1 MCLITLSWQPGGSVP
16 LLIAAN
22 RDEFYARPTQGLHHW
37 PGQRILAGQDLQAG
51 GTWLGLGVC
60 AVTGR
65 IRLAAL
71 TNYRDVANHR
81 VDATSRG
88 HITAAFLNS
97 SMGAK
102 AYLDHLSTHAALYNP
117 FNLILF
123 DGLQLMGF
131 ESRHPRIVALPEG
144 ITSVSNADFNT
155 PWPKLKRLHS
165 NFEQTLAAH
174 DGAALLQDRLFELLS
189 DNRVAPDAELPLT
202 GIALERERILSPAFI
217 HSRDYGTRAS
227 SIIRINARSAEFVER
242 SFDANGFKGEV
253 KETISWSQSCP
264 S

>member
-1 MCLITLSWQPGGSVP
+1 MCLITLRWQPGGPVP

-37 PGQRILAGQDLQAG
+37 PGQRVLAGQDLQAG

-81 VDATSRG
+81 LDAISRG

-97 SMGAK
+97 SVSARE
-102 AYLDHLSTHAALYNP
+102 YLDELLTQASLYNP

-123 DGLQLMGF
+123 DGLHLLGF
-131 ESRHPRIVALPEG
+131 ESRYPRIVALPEG

-155 PWPKLKRLHS
+155 PWPKLKRLHNS
-165 NFEQTLAAH
+165 FKQTLAAN
-174 DGAALLQDRLFELLS
+174 DDVAVTQDRLFKLLS
-189 DNRVAPDAELPLT
+189 DNRIAPDAELPRT
-202 GIALERERILSPAFI
+202 GIALERERVLSAAFI
-217 HSRDYGTRAS
+217 HSPDYGTRAS
-227 SIIRINARSAEFVER
+227 SVIRINAQTAEFTER
-242 SFDANGFKGEV
+242 SFDANGFRCEV
-253 KETISWSQSCP
+253 KETISWGTSCP
-264 S
+264 Q